1 MKKISILGSTGSIG
15 RQALDIINSDEIDV
29 VAIAC
34 GRNIELLS
42 EQIERFEP
50 NIVSVEREEDAKA
63 LSTKYS
69 SLEVLWGKEG
79 LNAVAECDADL
90 LLNGI
95 MGMVGLEPTYKAIL
109 SGKDIALANKETLVA
124 GGKIIMEAARDK
136 GIEILPVDSEHSAIY
151 QCLNT
156 YRNPNTSENVIRRI
170 ILTASGGPF
179 RGYSIEELRNVT
191 LQDALNHPNWSMGK
205 KITVDSAT
213 MMNKGLEVIEAKW
226 LFDVDFNKIDVHV
239 HPQSIIHSAVEFID
253 GSIIAQMGMP
263 DMRVPISY
271 AINYGERKNIIS
283 ASSNGSEDKLDN
295 NMKFTDLFE
304 IGNLTFEKPD
314 MSTFKCLAFAYAVL
328 EEGKSYPAVLNSA
341 NEALVD
347 LFLNEKIQF
356 IDIQNNLESFLEKHQ
371 PVELQSIDEIKEMD
385 REVKEKIRRGLW

>member
-42 EQIERFEP
+42 EQIERFKP

-295 NMKFTDLFE
+295 NIKFTDLFE

-314 MSTFKCLAFAYAVL
+314 MSTFKCLAFAYAAL

>member
-29 VAIAC
+29 VALAC

-42 EQIERFEP
+42 EQIERFKP
-50 NIVSVEREEDAKA
+50 NIVSVEREEDAKV

-69 SLEVLWGKEG
+69 NLEVLWGKEG

-136 GIEILPVDSEHSAIY
+136 DIEILPVDSEHSAIY

-179 RGYSIEELRNVT
+179 RGYNIEELQNVT

-213 MMNKGLEVIEAKW
+213 MMNKGLEVIEAK
-226 LFDVDFNKIDVHV
+226 
-239 HPQSIIHSAVEFID
+239 
-253 GSIIAQMGMP
+253 
-263 DMRVPISY
+263 
-271 AINYGERKNIIS
+271 
-283 ASSNGSEDKLDN
+283 
-295 NMKFTDLFE
+295 
-304 IGNLTFEKPD
+304 
-314 MSTFKCLAFAYAVL
+314 
-328 EEGKSYPAVLNSA
+328 
-341 NEALVD
+341 
-347 LFLNEKIQF
+347 
-356 IDIQNNLESFLEKHQ
+356 
-371 PVELQSIDEIKEMD
+371 
-385 REVKEKIRRGLW
+385 

>member
-42 EQIERFEP
+42 EQIERFKP
-50 NIVSVEREEDAKA
+50 KLVSVQREEDAKA

-124 GGKIIMEAARDK
+124 GGKIIMEAARNQ
-136 GIEILPVDSEHSAIY
+136 GVEILPVDSEHSAIY

-179 RGYSIEELRNVT
+179 RGYNIEELQNVT

-271 AINYGERKNIIS
+271 SINYGERKNIIS

>member
-42 EQIERFEP
+42 EQIERFKP
-50 NIVSVEREEDAKA
+50 KLVSVQREEDAKA

-124 GGKIIMEAARDK
+124 GGKIIMEAARNQ
-136 GIEILPVDSEHSAIY
+136 GVEILPVDSEHSAIY

-271 AINYGERKNIIS
+271 SINYCERKNIIS

-314 MSTFKCLAFAYAVL
+314 MSTFKCLAFAYAAL

>member
-15 RQALDIINSDEIDV
+15 RQALDIINGDEIE
-29 VAIAC
+29 VAALAC

-42 EQIERFEP
+42 EQIEHFNP
-50 NIVSVEREEDAKA
+50 KLVSVEREEDAKA

-69 SLEVLWGKEG
+69 SIDVLWGEDG
-79 LNAVAECDADL
+79 LNAVAEFDADL

-95 MGMVGLEPTYKAIL
+95 IGMVGLEPTYKAIL

-124 GGKIIMEAARDK
+124 GGKIIMEAARNQ

-156 YRNPNTSENVIRRI
+156 YRDPNTSENVIRRI

-179 RGYSIEELRNVT
+179 RGYSIEELQNVT

-226 LFDVDFNKIDVHV
+226 LFDVDLYKIDVHV
-239 HPQSIIHSAVEFID
+239 HPQSIVHSAVEFID

-283 ASSNGSEDKLDN
+283 VSDGNSELGAKS
-295 NMKFTDLFE
+295 MKFTDLFE

-314 MSTFKCLAFAYAVL
+314 MSTFKCLAFAYAAL

-347 LFLNEKIQF
+347 LFLNEKIKF

-371 PVELQSIDEIKEMD
+371 PVELKSIDEIKEMD

>member
-42 EQIERFEP
+42 EQIERFKP

-179 RGYSIEELRNVT
+179 RSYSIEELRNVT

-271 AINYGERKNIIS
+271 AINYGDRKKIIS
-283 ASSNGSEDKLDN
+283 ANSNASEGEADN

-314 MSTFKCLAFAYAVL
+314 MSTFKCLAFAYAAL

>member
-29 VAIAC
+29 VALAC

-42 EQIERFEP
+42 EQIERFKP
-50 NIVSVEREEDAKA
+50 KLVSVQREEDAKA

-69 SLEVLWGKEG
+69 SLEVLWGEEG
-79 LNAVAECDADL
+79 LNAIAECDADL

-124 GGKIIMEAARDK
+124 GGKIIMEAARNQ
-136 GIEILPVDSEHSAIY
+136 GVEILPVDSEHSAIY

-156 YRNPNTSENVIRRI
+156 YRNSNTSENVIRRI

-239 HPQSIIHSAVEFID
+239 HPQSIVHSAVEFID

-271 AINYGERKNIIS
+271 AINYGERKKIIS

-314 MSTFKCLAFAYAVL
+314 MSTFKCLAFAYAAL

>member
-15 RQALDIINSDEIDV
+15 RQTLDIINKDEIEV
-29 VAIAC
+29 VALAC
-34 GRNIELLS
+34 GKNIDLLS
-42 EQIERFEP
+42 KQIERFAP
-50 NIVSVEREEDAKA
+50 QIVSVEREEDAKA
-63 LSTKYS
+63 LATKHPN
-69 SLEVLWGKEG
+69 LEVFWGEEG

-90 LLNGI
+90 MINAI
-95 MGMVGLEPTYKAIL
+95 MGMVGLEPTYKAII

-124 GGKIIMEAARDK
+124 GGEIIMKAAQDK

-156 YRNPNTSENVIRRI
+156 YKNRINAENIVRRI

-179 RGYSIEELRNVT
+179 RGYSLEELQHVT
-191 LQDALNHPNWSMGK
+191 LKDALNHPNWSMGK

-226 LFDVDFNKIDVHV
+226 LFDVDLYKIDVHV
-239 HPQSIIHSAVEFID
+239 HPQSIVHSAVEFID

-271 AINYGERKNIIS
+271 AINYGERKKIIS
-283 ASSNGSEDKLDN
+283 ASEDSVELEANKG
-295 NMKFTDLFE
+295 MKFTDLFE

-314 MSTFKCLAFAYAVL
+314 MSVFKCLAFAYAAL

-356 IDIQNNLESFLEKHQ
+356 IDIQNNLESFLDKHE
-371 PVELQSIDEIKEMD
+371 PVELKTIDEIKEMD
-385 REVKEKIRRGLW
+385 REVKERIRRRLW

>member
-15 RQALDIINSDEIDV
+15 RQALDIINGDEIE
-29 VAIAC
+29 VAALAC

-42 EQIERFEP
+42 EQIEHFNP
-50 NIVSVEREEDAKA
+50 KLVSVEREEDAKA

-69 SLEVLWGKEG
+69 SIDVLWGEDG
-79 LNAVAECDADL
+79 LNAVAEFDADL

-124 GGKIIMEAARDK
+124 GGKIIMEAARNQ

-156 YRNPNTSENVIRRI
+156 YRDPNTSENVIRRI

-179 RGYSIEELRNVT
+179 RGYSIEELQNVT

-226 LFDVDFNKIDVHV
+226 LFDVDLYKIDVHV
-239 HPQSIIHSAVEFID
+239 HPQSVVHSAVEFID

-283 ASSNGSEDKLDN
+283 ASDDNSEFGAKI
-295 NMKFTDLFE
+295 MKFTDLFE

-314 MSTFKCLAFAYAVL
+314 MSTFKCLAFAYAAL

-371 PVELQSIDEIKEMD
+371 PVELKSIDEIKEMD

>member
-42 EQIERFEP
+42 EQIERFKP

-179 RGYSIEELRNVT
+179 RSYSIEELRNVT

-239 HPQSIIHSAVEFID
+239 HPQSIVHSAVEFID

-271 AINYGERKNIIS
+271 AINYGDRKNIIS
-283 ASSNGSEDKLDN
+283 ASSNDSEDKLDN
-295 NMKFTDLFE
+295 NIKFTDLFE

-314 MSTFKCLAFAYAVL
+314 MSTFKCLAFAYAAL

-371 PVELQSIDEIKEMD
+371 PVELKSIDEIKEMD
-385 REVKEKIRRGLW
+385 REVKEKIRRDLW

>member
-29 VAIAC
+29 VALAC

-42 EQIERFEP
+42 EQIERFKP

-69 SLEVLWGKEG
+69 NLEVLWGKEG
-79 LNAVAECDADL
+79 LNAVAESDADL

-314 MSTFKCLAFAYAVL
+314 MSTFKCLAFAYAAL

>member
-15 RQALDIINSDEIDV
+15 RQALDIINGNEIDV
-29 VAIAC
+29 VALAC
-34 GRNIELLS
+34 GRNIKLLS
-42 EQIERFEP
+42 EQIERFKP
-50 NIVSVEREEDAKA
+50 KIVSVEREEDAKA

-69 SLEVLWGKEG
+69 NLNVFWGKEG
-79 LNAVAECDADL
+79 INAVAECDADL

-95 MGMVGLEPTYKAIL
+95 MGMVGLEPTHKAIRA
-109 SGKDIALANKETLVA
+109 GKDIALANKETLVA
-124 GGKIIMEAARDK
+124 GGKIIMEAARAN
-136 GIEILPVDSEHSAIY
+136 GVEILPVDSEHSAIY

-156 YRNPNTSENVIRRI
+156 YQNRTNAKDVIRRI

-179 RGYSIEELRNVT
+179 RGYNIEELQNVT
-191 LQDALNHPNWSMGK
+191 LKDALNHPNWSMGK

-239 HPQSIIHSAVEFID
+239 HPQSIVHSAVEFID

-271 AINYGERKNIIS
+271 AINYGDRKNIIS
-283 ASSNGSEDKLDN
+283 ASSNDSEDKLDN

-314 MSTFKCLAFAYAVL
+314 MSTFKCLAFAYAAL

-347 LFLNEKIQF
+347 LFLNEKIKF

-371 PVELQSIDEIKEMD
+371 PVELKSIDEIKEMD
-385 REVKEKIRRGLW
+385 REVKEKIRRELW

>member
-29 VAIAC
+29 VALAC

-42 EQIERFEP
+42 EQIERFKP

-69 SLEVLWGKEG
+69 NLEVLWGKEG
-79 LNAVAECDADL
+79 LNAVAESDADL

-271 AINYGERKNIIS
+271 SINYGERKNIIS

-295 NMKFTDLFE
+295 NIKFTDLFE

-314 MSTFKCLAFAYAVL
+314 MSTFKCLAFAYAAL
-328 EEGKSYPAVLNSA
+328 EEGKSYSAVLNSA

>member
-15 RQALDIINSDEIDV
+15 RQALDIINSDEIEV
-29 VAIAC
+29 VALAC

-42 EQIERFEP
+42 EQIEHFKP
-50 NIVSVEREEDAKA
+50 KLVSVEREEDAKA

-69 SLEVLWGKEG
+69 SIDVLWGEDG

-124 GGKIIMEAARDK
+124 GGKIIMEAARNQ

-156 YRNPNTSENVIRRI
+156 YRDPNTSENVIRRI

-179 RGYSIEELRNVT
+179 RGYSIEQLQNVT

-226 LFDVDFNKIDVHV
+226 LFDVDLYKIDVHV
-239 HPQSIIHSAVEFID
+239 HPQSIVHSAVEFID

-283 ASSNGSEDKLDN
+283 ANDDNSELGTKS
-295 NMKFTDLFE
+295 MKFTDLFE

-314 MSTFKCLAFAYAVL
+314 MSTFKCLAFAYAAL

-371 PVELQSIDEIKEMD
+371 PVELKSIDEIKEMD
-385 REVKEKIRRGLW
+385 REVKGKIRRGLW

>member
-29 VAIAC
+29 VALAC

-42 EQIERFEP
+42 EQIERFKP

-69 SLEVLWGKEG
+69 NLEVLWGKEG
-79 LNAVAECDADL
+79 LNAVAESDADL

-151 QCLNT
+151 QCINT

-239 HPQSIIHSAVEFID
+239 HPQSIVHSAVEFID

-271 AINYGERKNIIS
+271 AINYGDRKNIIS
-283 ASSNGSEDKLDN
+283 ASSNDSEDKLDN

-314 MSTFKCLAFAYAVL
+314 MSTFKCLAFAYAAL

-356 IDIQNNLESFLEKHQ
+356 IDIQNNLESFLEKHK
-371 PVELQSIDEIKEMD
+371 PLELKSIDEIKAMD

>member
-1 MKKISILGSTGSIG
+1 MEKISILGSTGSIG

-42 EQIERFEP
+42 EQIERFKP
-50 NIVSVEREEDAKA
+50 KLVSVQREEDAKA

-79 LNAVAECDADL
+79 LNAVAEFDADL

-124 GGKIIMEAARDK
+124 GGKIIMEAARNQ
-136 GIEILPVDSEHSAIY
+136 GVEILPVDSEHSAIY

-179 RGYSIEELRNVT
+179 RGYSFEELQNVT

-314 MSTFKCLAFAYAVL
+314 MSTFKCLAFAYAAL

>member
-42 EQIERFEP
+42 EQIERFKP

-124 GGKIIMEAARDK
+124 GGKIIMEAARNQ
-136 GIEILPVDSEHSAIY
+136 GVEILPVDSEHSAIY

-271 AINYGERKNIIS
+271 SINYGERKNIIS

-314 MSTFKCLAFAYAVL
+314 MSTFKCLAFAYAAL

-371 PVELQSIDEIKEMD
+371 PVELQSIYEIKEMD

>member
-42 EQIERFEP
+42 EQIERFKP

>member
-29 VAIAC
+29 VALAC

-42 EQIERFEP
+42 EQIERFKP
-50 NIVSVEREEDAKA
+50 KLVSVQREEDAKA

-69 SLEVLWGKEG
+69 NLEVLWGKEG

-156 YRNPNTSENVIRRI
+156 YRNPNTSEHVIRRI

-314 MSTFKCLAFAYAVL
+314 MSTFKCLAFAYAAL

>member
-29 VAIAC
+29 VALAC

-42 EQIERFEP
+42 EQIERFKP
-50 NIVSVEREEDAKA
+50 KLVSVEREEDAKA
-63 LSTKYS
+63 ISTKYS
-69 SLEVLWGKEG
+69 GIDVFWGEEG

-95 MGMVGLEPTYKAIL
+95 MGMVGLEPTHKAIL

-124 GGKIIMEAARDK
+124 GGKIIMEAARNQ

-156 YRNPNTSENVIRRI
+156 YRNPNTSDDVIRRI

-179 RGYSIEELRNVT
+179 RGYSIEELQNVT

-226 LFDVDFNKIDVHV
+226 LFDVDLYKIDVHV

-271 AINYGERKNIIS
+271 AINYGDRKHIIS
-283 ASSNGSEDKLDN
+283 ASDDSSECEAKS
-295 NMKFTDLFE
+295 MRFTDLFE

-314 MSTFKCLAFAYAVL
+314 MSTFKCLAFAYAAL

-347 LFLNEKIQF
+347 LFLNEKIRF

-371 PVELQSIDEIKEMD
+371 PLELQSIDEIKEMD

>member
-15 RQALDIINSDEIDV
+15 RQALDIINGDEIDV
-29 VAIAC
+29 VALAC

-42 EQIERFEP
+42 EQIEHFKP
-50 NIVSVEREEDAKA
+50 KLVSVEREEDAKA

-69 SLEVLWGKEG
+69 SIDVFWGEDG
-79 LNAVAECDADL
+79 LNAVAEFDADL

-124 GGKIIMEAARDK
+124 GGKIIMEAARNQ

-179 RGYSIEELRNVT
+179 RGYSIEQLQNVT

-226 LFDVDFNKIDVHV
+226 LFDVDLYKIDVHV
-239 HPQSIIHSAVEFID
+239 HPQSIVHSAVEFID

-283 ASSNGSEDKLDN
+283 ANDDNSELGTKS
-295 NMKFTDLFE
+295 MKFTDLFE

-314 MSTFKCLAFAYAVL
+314 MSTFKCLAFAYAAL

-347 LFLNEKIQF
+347 LFLKEKIKF

-371 PVELQSIDEIKEMD
+371 PVELKSIDEIKEMD

>member
-15 RQALDIINSDEIDV
+15 RQTLDIINKDEIEV
-29 VAIAC
+29 VALAC
-34 GRNIELLS
+34 GKSIDLLS
-42 EQIERFEP
+42 KQIERFAP
-50 NIVSVEREEDAKA
+50 QIVSVEREEDAKA
-63 LSTKYS
+63 LATKHPN
-69 SLEVLWGKEG
+69 LEVFWGEEG
-79 LNAVAECDADL
+79 LNAVAECDVDL
-90 LLNGI
+90 MINAI
-95 MGMVGLEPTYKAIL
+95 MGMVGLEPTYKAII

-124 GGKIIMEAARDK
+124 GGEIVMKAAQDK

-156 YRNPNTSENVIRRI
+156 YKNRINAENIVRRI

-179 RGYSIEELRNVT
+179 RGYSLEELQNVT
-191 LQDALNHPNWSMGK
+191 LKDALNHPNWSMGK

-226 LFDVDFNKIDVHV
+226 LFDVDLYKIDVHV
-239 HPQSIIHSAVEFID
+239 HPQSIVHSAVEFID

-271 AINYGERKNIIS
+271 AINYGERKKIIS
-283 ASSNGSEDKLDN
+283 ASEDSMELEGNKG
-295 NMKFTDLFE
+295 MKFTDLFE

-314 MSTFKCLAFAYAVL
+314 MSVFKCLAFAYAAL

-356 IDIQNNLESFLEKHQ
+356 IDIQNNLESFLDKHE
-371 PVELQSIDEIKEMD
+371 PVELKTIDEIKEMD
-385 REVKEKIRRGLW
+385 REVKERIRRRLW

>member
-42 EQIERFEP
+42 EQIERFKP

-79 LNAVAECDADL
+79 LNAVAESDADL

-271 AINYGERKNIIS
+271 SINYGERKNIIS

-314 MSTFKCLAFAYAVL
+314 MSTFKCLAFAYAAL

>member
-15 RQALDIINSDEIDV
+15 RQALDIINGDEIE
-29 VAIAC
+29 VAALAC

-42 EQIERFEP
+42 EQIEYFNP
-50 NIVSVEREEDAKA
+50 KLVSVEREEDAKA

-69 SLEVLWGKEG
+69 SIDVLWGEDG
-79 LNAVAECDADL
+79 LNAVAEFDADL

-124 GGKIIMEAARDK
+124 GGKIIMEAARNQ

-156 YRNPNTSENVIRRI
+156 YRDPNTSENVIRRI

-179 RGYSIEELRNVT
+179 RGYSIEELQNVT

-226 LFDVDFNKIDVHV
+226 LFDVDLYKIDVHV
-239 HPQSIIHSAVEFID
+239 HPQSIVHSAVEFID

-283 ASSNGSEDKLDN
+283 ANDDNSELGTKS
-295 NMKFTDLFE
+295 MKFTDLFE

-314 MSTFKCLAFAYAVL
+314 MSTFKCLAFAYAAL

-347 LFLNEKIQF
+347 LFLKEKIKF

-371 PVELQSIDEIKEMD
+371 PVELKSIDEIKEMD

>member
-42 EQIERFEP
+42 EQIERFKP

-69 SLEVLWGKEG
+69 NLEVLWGKEG
-79 LNAVAECDADL
+79 LNAVAESDADL

-271 AINYGERKNIIS
+271 SINYGERKNIIS

-314 MSTFKCLAFAYAVL
+314 MSTFKCLAFAYAAL

>member
-15 RQALDIINSDEIDV
+15 RQTLDIINKDEIEV
-29 VAIAC
+29 VALAC
-34 GRNIELLS
+34 GKNIDLLS
-42 EQIERFEP
+42 KQIERFAP
-50 NIVSVEREEDAKA
+50 QIVSVEREEDAKA
-63 LSTKYS
+63 LATKHPN
-69 SLEVLWGKEG
+69 LEVFWGEEG
-79 LNAVAECDADL
+79 LNAVAECDVDL
-90 LLNGI
+90 MINAI
-95 MGMVGLEPTYKAIL
+95 MGMVGLEPTYKAII

-124 GGKIIMEAARDK
+124 GGEIIMKAAQDK
-136 GIEILPVDSEHSAIY
+136 GVEILPVDSEHSAIY

-156 YRNPNTSENVIRRI
+156 YKNRINAENIVRRI

-179 RGYSIEELRNVT
+179 RGYSLEELQHVT
-191 LQDALNHPNWSMGK
+191 LKDALNHPNWSMGK

-226 LFDVDFNKIDVHV
+226 LFDVDLYKIDVHV
-239 HPQSIIHSAVEFID
+239 HPQSIVHSAVEFID

-271 AINYGERKNIIS
+271 AINYGERKKIIS
-283 ASSNGSEDKLDN
+283 ASEDSMELEANKG
-295 NMKFTDLFE
+295 MKFTDLFE

-314 MSTFKCLAFAYAVL
+314 MSVFKCLAFAYAAL

-356 IDIQNNLESFLEKHQ
+356 IDIQNNLESFLDKHE
-371 PVELQSIDEIKEMD
+371 PVELKTIDEIKEMD
-385 REVKEKIRRGLW
+385 REVKERIRRRLW

>member
-29 VAIAC
+29 VALAC

-42 EQIERFEP
+42 EQIEHFKP
-50 NIVSVEREEDAKA
+50 KLVSVEREEDAKA

-69 SLEVLWGKEG
+69 NLDVFWGDEG

-124 GGKIIMEAARDK
+124 GGKIIMEAARNQD
-136 GIEILPVDSEHSAIY
+136 IEILPVDSEHSAIY

-156 YRNPNTSENVIRRI
+156 YRNPDSSENVIRRI

-179 RGYSIEELRNVT
+179 RGYSIEQLQNVT

-226 LFDVDFNKIDVHV
+226 LFDVDLYKIDVHV
-239 HPQSIIHSAVEFID
+239 HPQSIVHSAVEFID

-283 ASSNGSEDKLDN
+283 ANDDNSELGTKS
-295 NMKFTDLFE
+295 MKFTDLFE

-314 MSTFKCLAFAYAVL
+314 MSTFKCLAFAYAAL

-347 LFLNEKIQF
+347 LFLKEKIKF

-371 PVELQSIDEIKEMD
+371 PVELKSIDEIKEMD

>member
-15 RQALDIINSDEIDV
+15 RQTLDIINKDEIEV
-29 VAIAC
+29 VALAC
-34 GRNIELLS
+34 GKNIDLLS
-42 EQIERFEP
+42 KQIERFAP
-50 NIVSVEREEDAKA
+50 QIVSVEREEDAKA
-63 LSTKYS
+63 LETKHPN
-69 SLEVLWGKEG
+69 LEVFWGEEG
-79 LNAVAECDADL
+79 LNAVAECDVDL
-90 LLNGI
+90 MINAI
-95 MGMVGLEPTYKAIL
+95 MGMVGLEPTYKAII

-124 GGKIIMEAARDK
+124 GGEIIMKAAQDK
-136 GIEILPVDSEHSAIY
+136 GVEILPVDSEHSAIY

-156 YRNPNTSENVIRRI
+156 YKNRINAENIVRRI

-179 RGYSIEELRNVT
+179 RGYSLEELQHVT
-191 LQDALNHPNWSMGK
+191 LKDALNHPNWSMGK

-226 LFDVDFNKIDVHV
+226 LFDVDLYKIDVHV
-239 HPQSIIHSAVEFID
+239 HPQSIVHSAVEFID

-271 AINYGERKNIIS
+271 AINYGERKKIIS
-283 ASSNGSEDKLDN
+283 ASEASMDLEANKC
-295 NMKFTDLFE
+295 MKFTDLFE

-314 MSTFKCLAFAYAVL
+314 MSVFKCLAFAYAAL

-356 IDIQNNLESFLEKHQ
+356 IDIQNNLESFLDKHE
-371 PVELQSIDEIKEMD
+371 PVELKTIDEIKEMD
-385 REVKEKIRRGLW
+385 REVKERIRRRLW

>member
-15 RQALDIINSDEIDV
+15 RQTLDIINKDEIEV
-29 VAIAC
+29 VALAC
-34 GRNIELLS
+34 GKNIDLLS
-42 EQIERFEP
+42 KQIERFAP
-50 NIVSVEREEDAKA
+50 QIVSVEREEDAKA
-63 LSTKYS
+63 LATKYPN
-69 SLEVLWGKEG
+69 LEVFWGEEG

-90 LLNGI
+90 MINAI
-95 MGMVGLEPTYKAIL
+95 MGMVGLEPTYKAII

-124 GGKIIMEAARDK
+124 GGEIIMKAAQDK

-156 YRNPNTSENVIRRI
+156 YKNRINAENIVRRI

-179 RGYSIEELRNVT
+179 RGYSLEELQNVT
-191 LQDALNHPNWSMGK
+191 LKDALNHPNWSMGK

-226 LFDVDFNKIDVHV
+226 LFDIDLYKIDVHV
-239 HPQSIIHSAVEFID
+239 HPQSIVHSAVEFID

-271 AINYGERKNIIS
+271 AINYGERKKIIS
-283 ASSNGSEDKLDN
+283 ASEDSMEFEANKG
-295 NMKFTDLFE
+295 MKFTDLFE

-314 MSTFKCLAFAYAVL
+314 MSVFKCLAFAYAAL

-347 LFLNEKIQF
+347 LFINEKIQF
-356 IDIQNNLESFLEKHQ
+356 IDIQNNLESFLDKHE
-371 PVELQSIDEIKEMD
+371 PVELKTIDEIKEMD
-385 REVKEKIRRGLW
+385 REVKERIRRRLW

>member
-15 RQALDIINSDEIDV
+15 RQTLDIINKDEIEV
-29 VAIAC
+29 VALAC
-34 GRNIELLS
+34 GKNIDLLS
-42 EQIERFEP
+42 KQIERFAP
-50 NIVSVEREEDAKA
+50 QIVSVEREEDAKA
-63 LSTKYS
+63 LATKHPN
-69 SLEVLWGKEG
+69 LEVFWGEEG

-90 LLNGI
+90 MINAI
-95 MGMVGLEPTYKAIL
+95 MGMVGLEPTYKAII

-124 GGKIIMEAARDK
+124 GGEIIMKAAQDK

-156 YRNPNTSENVIRRI
+156 YKNRINAENIVRRI

-179 RGYSIEELRNVT
+179 RGYSLEELQHVT
-191 LQDALNHPNWSMGK
+191 LKDALNHPNWSMGK

-226 LFDVDFNKIDVHV
+226 LFDVDLYKIDVHV
-239 HPQSIIHSAVEFID
+239 HPQSIVHSAVEFID

-271 AINYGERKNIIS
+271 AINYGERKKIIS
-283 ASSNGSEDKLDN
+283 ASEDSMEFEANKG
-295 NMKFTDLFE
+295 MKFTDLFE

-314 MSTFKCLAFAYAVL
+314 MSVFKCLAFAYAAL

-356 IDIQNNLESFLEKHQ
+356 IDIQNNLESFLDKHE
-371 PVELQSIDEIKEMD
+371 PVELKTIDEIKEMD
-385 REVKEKIRRGLW
+385 REVKERIRRRLW

>member
-15 RQALDIINSDEIDV
+15 RQTLDIINKDEIEV
-29 VAIAC
+29 VALAC
-34 GRNIELLS
+34 GKNIDLLS
-42 EQIERFEP
+42 KQIERFAP
-50 NIVSVEREEDAKA
+50 QIVSVEREEDAKA
-63 LSTKYS
+63 LATKYPN
-69 SLEVLWGKEG
+69 LEVFWGEEG

-90 LLNGI
+90 MINAI
-95 MGMVGLEPTYKAIL
+95 MGMVGLEPTYKAII

-124 GGKIIMEAARDK
+124 SGEIIMKAAEDK

-156 YRNPNTSENVIRRI
+156 YKNRINAENIVRRI

-179 RGYSIEELRNVT
+179 RGYSLEELQNVT
-191 LQDALNHPNWSMGK
+191 LKDALNHPNWSMGK

-226 LFDVDFNKIDVHV
+226 LFDVDLYKIDVHV
-239 HPQSIIHSAVEFID
+239 HPQSIVHSAVEFID
-253 GSIIAQMGMP
+253 GSIIAQMSMP

-271 AINYGERKNIIS
+271 AINYGERKKIIS
-283 ASSNGSEDKLDN
+283 ASEDSMELEANKG
-295 NMKFTDLFE
+295 MKFTDLFE

-314 MSTFKCLAFAYAVL
+314 MSVFKCLAFAYAAL

-356 IDIQNNLESFLEKHQ
+356 IDIQNNLESFLDKHE
-371 PVELQSIDEIKEMD
+371 PVELKTIDEIKEMD
-385 REVKEKIRRGLW
+385 REVKERIRRRLW

>member
-15 RQALDIINSDEIDV
+15 RRALDIINSDEIDV

-42 EQIERFEP
+42 EQIERFKP

-124 GGKIIMEAARDK
+124 GGKIIMEAARNQ
-136 GIEILPVDSEHSAIY
+136 GVEILPVDSEHSAIY

-226 LFDVDFNKIDVHV
+226 LFGVDFNKIDVHV

-271 AINYGERKNIIS
+271 SINYGERKNIIS

-314 MSTFKCLAFAYAVL
+314 MSTFKCLAFAYAAL

>member
-314 MSTFKCLAFAYAVL
+314 MSTFKCLAFAYAAL

>member
-29 VAIAC
+29 VALAC

-42 EQIERFEP
+42 EQIERFKP

-79 LNAVAECDADL
+79 LNAVAESDADL

-271 AINYGERKNIIS
+271 SINYGERKNIIS

-314 MSTFKCLAFAYAVL
+314 MSTFKCLAFAYAAL

>member
-29 VAIAC
+29 VALAC

-42 EQIERFEP
+42 EQIERFKP
-50 NIVSVEREEDAKA
+50 NIVSVEREEDAKV

-69 SLEVLWGKEG
+69 NLEVLWGKEG

-136 GIEILPVDSEHSAIY
+136 DIEILPVDSEHSAIY

-179 RGYSIEELRNVT
+179 RGYNIEELQNVT

-239 HPQSIIHSAVEFID
+239 HPQSIVHSAVEFID

-271 AINYGERKNIIS
+271 AINYGDRKNIIS
-283 ASSNGSEDKLDN
+283 ASSNDSEDKLDN
-295 NMKFTDLFE
+295 NIKFTDLFE

-314 MSTFKCLAFAYAVL
+314 MSTFKCLAFAYAAL

-371 PVELQSIDEIKEMD
+371 PVELKSIDEIKEMD
-385 REVKEKIRRGLW
+385 REVKEKIRRDLW

>member
-29 VAIAC
+29 VALAC

-42 EQIERFEP
+42 EQIEHFKP
-50 NIVSVEREEDAKA
+50 KLVSVEREEDAKA

-69 SLEVLWGKEG
+69 NLDVFWGDEG

-124 GGKIIMEAARDK
+124 GGKIIMEAARNQD
-136 GIEILPVDSEHSAIY
+136 IEILPVDSEHSAIY

-156 YRNPNTSENVIRRI
+156 YRNPDSSENVIRRI

-179 RGYSIEELRNVT
+179 RGYSIEQLQNVT

-226 LFDVDFNKIDVHV
+226 LFDVDLYKIDVHV
-239 HPQSIIHSAVEFID
+239 HPQSIVHSAVEFID

-283 ASSNGSEDKLDN
+283 ANDDNSELGTKS
-295 NMKFTDLFE
+295 MKFTDLFE

-314 MSTFKCLAFAYAVL
+314 MSTFKCLAFAYAAL

-347 LFLNEKIQF
+347 LFLNEKIKF

-371 PVELQSIDEIKEMD
+371 PVELKSIDESKEMD

>member
-29 VAIAC
+29 VALAC

-42 EQIERFEP
+42 EQIEHFKP
-50 NIVSVEREEDAKA
+50 KLVSVEREEDAKA

-69 SLEVLWGKEG
+69 NLDVFWGDEG

-124 GGKIIMEAARDK
+124 GGKIIMEAARNQD
-136 GIEILPVDSEHSAIY
+136 IEILPVDSEHSAIY

-156 YRNPNTSENVIRRI
+156 YRNPDSSENVIRRI

-179 RGYSIEELRNVT
+179 RGYSIEQLQNVT

-213 MMNKGLEVIEAKW
+213 LMNKGLEVIEAKW
-226 LFDVDFNKIDVHV
+226 LFDVDLYKIDVHV
-239 HPQSIIHSAVEFID
+239 HPQSIVHSAVEFID

-283 ASSNGSEDKLDN
+283 ANDDNSELGTKS
-295 NMKFTDLFE
+295 MKFTDLFE

-314 MSTFKCLAFAYAVL
+314 MSTFKCLAFAYAAL

-347 LFLNEKIQF
+347 LFLNEKIKF

-371 PVELQSIDEIKEMD
+371 PVELKSIDEIKEMD

>member
-42 EQIERFEP
+42 EQIERFKP

-191 LQDALNHPNWSMGK
+191 LQDTLNHPNWSMGK

-314 MSTFKCLAFAYAVL
+314 MSTFKCLAFAYAAL

>member
-15 RQALDIINSDEIDV
+15 RQALDIINGDEIE
-29 VAIAC
+29 VAALAC

-42 EQIERFEP
+42 EQIENFKP
-50 NIVSVEREEDAKA
+50 KLVSVEREEDAKA
-63 LSTKYS
+63 LSTKYPK
-69 SLEVLWGKEG
+69 LEVFWGEDG

-95 MGMVGLEPTYKAIL
+95 MGMVGLEPTYNAIL

-124 GGKIIMEAARDK
+124 GGKIIMEAARNQ

-156 YRNPNTSENVIRRI
+156 YRDPNTSENVIRRI

-179 RGYSIEELRNVT
+179 RGYSIEELQNVT

-226 LFDVDFNKIDVHV
+226 LFDVDLYKIDVHV
-239 HPQSIIHSAVEFID
+239 HPQSIVHSAVEFID

-283 ASSNGSEDKLDN
+283 ANDDNSELGTKS
-295 NMKFTDLFE
+295 MKFTDLFE

-314 MSTFKCLAFAYAVL
+314 MSTFKCLAFAYAAL

-347 LFLNEKIQF
+347 LFLKEKIKF

-371 PVELQSIDEIKEMD
+371 PVELKSIDEIKEMD

>member
-29 VAIAC
+29 VALAC

-42 EQIERFEP
+42 EQIERFKP
-50 NIVSVEREEDAKA
+50 KLVSVQREEDAKA

-69 SLEVLWGKEG
+69 SLEALWGEEG
-79 LNAVAECDADL
+79 LNAIAECDADL

-136 GIEILPVDSEHSAIY
+136 DIEILPVDSEHSAIY

-179 RGYSIEELRNVT
+179 RGYNIEELQNVT

-239 HPQSIIHSAVEFID
+239 HPQSIVHSAVEFID

-271 AINYGERKNIIS
+271 AINYGDRKNIIS
-283 ASSNGSEDKLDN
+283 ASSNDSEDKLDN
-295 NMKFTDLFE
+295 NIKFTDLFE

-314 MSTFKCLAFAYAVL
+314 MSTFKCLAFAYAAL

-371 PVELQSIDEIKEMD
+371 PVELKSIDEIKEMD
-385 REVKEKIRRGLW
+385 REVKEKIRRDLW